1 MRRKILSTFC
11 MAWLGVVSGAC
22 GGEGEGGAAVRA
34 ASAEK
39 DTRADLQAA
48 MRALKRVRVLA
59 THEDQVPAFIQG
71 DFGQALGLGQALR
84 PQEAHESV
92 REVLRQV
99 APVFRLS
106 PEELTLRRIS
116 RDDQGHRYLRYGQRL
131 QGREV
136 VGAELVL
143 FLDAQ
148 GKAYAVH
155 SSARGGPRALAAA
168 QPSLAEE
175 AAVVAARRAT
185 GARRMDALS
194 GGLVYVRGEEGQLV
208 LAYAVRVTGVKD
220 GLPVDDRVYVNAMTG
235 DIALR
240 DARVHTALSRSVYSA
255 NNGYQLP
262 GTLKR
267 GEGAPA
273 TQDAHVDMNYE
284 QLGKTYQ
291 CYQENFGR
299 DSHDGE
305 GASLKSTVHYSEDGN
320 GYVNAYWNGSQ
331 MVYGDGDGVLST
343 ALGEDLDVTVHEL
356 THAVTEADSNLIY
369 SNEPGALNEGWSD
382 IFSAY
387 CESWT
392 RGWST
397 DADVWLIGEDI
408 WTPATPGDALRYMG
422 NPTQDGSS
430 RDYYPER
437 YRGASDYGGVHSNSG
452 IANLAFK
459 LLATGG
465 THPRGK
471 TSTLVTGIGVQ
482 KAGKIFY
489 EANANCMTASSNFA
503 AAKLCTEQK
512 AEQYFPGDTGAVTEA
527 WAAVGVS
534 GVAEPPPEAVVL
546 SNGVPVGGVATA
558 EGTSKFYKL
567 TVPPGQASLSFVT
580 SGGSGDLD
588 LYVKRGAAG
597 DMGSYDCKS
606 EGPSTAEECVITD
619 PAEGDWYVTV
629 FAYSSFTG
637 VTVTGRYSSVLG
649 GANVLV
655 NGVSSVAYGGS
666 ARTWTCWTLQVPESL
681 PRVVFTQS
689 GGARTTG
696 DADLFIQ
703 YQEPPTTLRYLCK
716 SSNKG
721 NHDVCTL
728 PRPAGG
734 LYQACSFSYS
744 GYTNVTMKGVY

>member
-1 MRRKILSTFC
+1 

-22 GGEGEGGAAVRA
+22 GDGERGEAVT
-34 ASAEK
+34 ASPGEK
-39 DTRADLQAA
+39 DTRADVQAA
-48 MRALKRVRVLA
+48 MQALKRVRVLA
-59 THEDQVPAFIQG
+59 THEDRVPAFIQG
-71 DFGQALGLGQALR
+71 DFGQASRAGKALSL
-84 PQEAHESV
+84 QEAHEGV
-92 REVLRQV
+92 QEVLRHV

-106 PEELTLRRIS
+106 PEELSLRRIS
-116 RDDQGHRYLRYGQRL
+116 RDEQGHQYLRYGQRL
-131 QGREV
+131 NGREV
-136 VGAELVL
+136 VGAELLL
-143 FLDAQ
+143 FLDAE

-155 SSARGGPRALAAA
+155 SSARGGSRALAAA

-185 GARRMDALS
+185 GARRMDAQG
-194 GGLVYVRGEEGQLV
+194 GGLVYVRGEDGQLV

-220 GLPVDDRVYVNAMTG
+220 GLPVDDRVYVNALTG

-240 DARVHTALSRSVYSA
+240 DARVHTALSRAVYSA

-267 GEGAPA
+267 AEGGAA

-305 GASLKSTVHYSEDGN
+305 GAPLKSTVHYSEDGS

-331 MVYGDGDGVLST
+331 MVYGDGDGELAT
-343 ALGEDLDVTVHEL
+343 ELGKDLDVTVHEL

-392 RGWST
+392 RGWAT
-397 DADVWLIGEDI
+397 DADVWLIGEDV

-430 RDYYPER
+430 KDYYPER
-437 YRGASDYGGVHSNSG
+437 YRGSADYGGVHSNSG

-471 TSTLVTGIGVQ
+471 TSIQVAGIGVQ
-482 KAGKIFY
+482 KAGKLFY

-512 AEQYFPGDTGAVTEA
+512 AEQFYPGDKGAVTDA
-527 WAAVGVS
+527 WVAVGVS
-534 GVAEPPPEAVVL
+534 GAVEPPPEVVVL
-546 SNGVPVGGVATA
+546 SNGLPVSGVATA
-558 EGTSKFYKL
+558 EGSSRFYKL

-588 LYVKRGAAG
+588 LYVKRGAVG
-597 DMGSYDCKS
+597 DMGTYDCKS
-606 EGPSTAEECVITD
+606 EGPSTVEECVIPE
-619 PAEGDWYVTV
+619 PAAGDWYVTV

-637 VTVTGRYSSVLG
+637 VTVMGRYSSAQG
-649 GANVLV
+649 GANVLI
-655 NGVSSVAYGGS
+655 NGVSSVAYGGA
-666 ARTWTCWTLQVPESL
+666 ARTWTCWTLQVPDSL
-681 PRVVFTQS
+681 PRVVFSQT
-689 GGARTTG
+689 GGSHTSG
-696 DADLFIQ
+696 DADLYIQ
-703 YQEPPTTLRYLCK
+703 YQEPPTTHRYLCK

-721 NHDVCTL
+721 NHDACTL
-728 PRPAGG
+728 PRPVGG

-744 GYTNVTMKGVY
+744 AYTNVTMKGTY